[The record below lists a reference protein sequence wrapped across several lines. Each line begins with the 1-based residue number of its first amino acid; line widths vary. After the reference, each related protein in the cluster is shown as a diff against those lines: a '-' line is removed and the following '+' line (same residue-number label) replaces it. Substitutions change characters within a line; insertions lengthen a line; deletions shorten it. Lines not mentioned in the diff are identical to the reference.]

1 MNLRKN
7 NIYKKIKLIKEGTEK
22 IYFSNKIYYEPLE
35 SFTRE
40 KTAIKNLVNWRN
52 KNRIFFKDSSKT
64 NSLKTKN
71 WIASILKD
79 DFRIIFILKSL
90 EQPRE
95 PFGMLG
101 ISNFCNETSS
111 CYIENVNK
119 FSKNNYKNYMYL
131 SLKHICLYL
140 HKTIC
145 IKKIIINCFSDEVR
159 ALSLYSRL
167 GFSPVKLIP
176 LKKNKKN
183 VFTNWELDKTFKK
196 VDRFFLKMEKVYE

>member
-7 NIYKKIKLIKEGTEK
+7 NMYKKIKLIKEGTEK

-35 SFTRE
+35 SFTKE

-52 KNRIFFKDSSKT
+52 KNRVFFKDSSKT
-64 NSLKTKN
+64 DIQKTKN
-71 WIASILKD
+71 WITSIIKD
-79 DFRIIFILKSL
+79 DLRIIFILKSL
-90 EQPRE
+90 EQSKQ

-101 ISNFCNETSS
+101 ISNFCNKTSS

-119 FSKNNYKNYMYL
+119 FSKNGYKNFMYL
-131 SLKHICLYL
+131 SIKNLCLYL
-140 HKTIC
+140 NKTIS
-145 IKKIIINCFSDEVR
+145 IKKIKINCFSDEVR

-176 LKKNKKN
+176 LKKNKKKTFIN
-183 VFTNWELDKTFKK
+183 LELEKTFKK
-196 VDRFFLKMEKVYE
+196 PDRFFLKMEKVYE